1 MGWLSSGHI
10 LYKKNVTK
18 KDCGP
23 GATILKI
30 SKMSSKKTQEIV
42 LENYPQLLAELQAH
56 VTKTHTTLAEIV
68 TRQKVEMAWK
78 IGESVDKYLSK
89 NEQTNSY
96 GKYLFEKLEGDL
108 GISRSVLYKM
118 QRFYQTYP
126 QLPQDN
132 SKLNWSHYR
141 ILSGVSK
148 ASERKRLEG
157 FVQENSWDSH
167 ELQREVKKTK
177 IAQIQQQSHS
187 KPKPEKQTKLTPR
200 RGKLFSYNLVK
211 FKGDENFKIDCGF
224 DIFRDVEEAL
234 PAGDVAVIETVKES
248 RNYVLKKSTTP
259 TQKLHTYKARLD
271 RVVDGDTLYVILDLG
286 FKTFHREKLRLRGID
301 APELETVE
309 GAKST
314 AALKNILKTTPFLV
328 VKTSAV
334 DVYGR
339 YVCDVFLPENSNE
352 TDAQKVADSGIFLNQ
367 LLLDKGLAA
376 QV

>member
-1 MGWLSSGHI
+1 
-10 LYKKNVTK
+10 
-18 KDCGP
+18 
-23 GATILKI
+23 
-30 SKMSSKKTQEIV
+30 MSSKKTQEIV